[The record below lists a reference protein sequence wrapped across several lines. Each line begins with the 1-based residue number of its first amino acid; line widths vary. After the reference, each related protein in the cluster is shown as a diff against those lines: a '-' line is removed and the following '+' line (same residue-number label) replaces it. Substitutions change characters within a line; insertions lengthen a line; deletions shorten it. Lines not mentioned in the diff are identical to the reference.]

1 MIKNII
7 RRGLTTLSATVKIDP
22 IQEASLKETCILVN
36 DQDEVIGN
44 ASKRDCHLVLPNGD
58 IPLHRAFSV
67 FLFNTK
73 GELLLQKRSDTKI
86 TFPGHFTNTCC
97 SHPLIDFYEERE
109 EKDAIGV
116 KLAAQRRLYHELGIP
131 KEMIILDDFIYL
143 TRILYKSVGDGIWG
157 EHEIDYILVLIKDLP
172 IHPNPEEVSET
183 LYISKDNFYEFL
195 HNIRAPIT
203 PWFSLVTQKKL
214 NIWWNNLDKLDK
226 FQDHVNIH
234 NFK

>member
-7 RRGLTTLSATVKIDP
+7 RRGMSTLSAMAKIDP

-36 DQDEVIGN
+36 DEDEVIGN
-44 ASKRDCHLVLPNGD
+44 ASKRDCHLVAPNGD

-73 GELLLQKRSDTKI
+73 GELLLQKRSGTKI

-97 SHPLIDFYEERE
+97 SHPLYDIEEERE

-116 KLAAQRRLYHELGIP
+116 KLAAQRRLNHELGIP
-131 KEMIILDDFIYL
+131 KEMIVPNDFTYV
-143 TRILYKSVGDGIWG
+143 TRILYKSIGDGIWG
-157 EHEIDYILVLIKDLP
+157 EHEVDYILIMFKDLP
-172 IHPNPEEVSET
+172 INPNPEEVSEIC
-183 LYISKDNFYEFL
+183 YVSKDNFQEFL
-195 HNIRAPIT
+195 DNVRAPIT
-203 PWFSLVTQKKL
+203 PWFSLVVQKKL
-214 NIWWNNLDKLDK
+214 NIWWDNLGKLNK
-226 FQDHVNIH
+226 FQDHINIH